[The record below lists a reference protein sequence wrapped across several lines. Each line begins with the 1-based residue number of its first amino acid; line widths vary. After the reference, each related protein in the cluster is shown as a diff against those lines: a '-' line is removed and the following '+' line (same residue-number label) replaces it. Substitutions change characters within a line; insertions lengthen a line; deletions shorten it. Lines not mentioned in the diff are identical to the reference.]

1 MKKKNLVLSVM
12 IVSFAVI
19 NQSEVSIKIFDLSGR
34 LVKTLANNEL
44 QQGTHKNNMGHRKY
58 EC

>member
-34 LVKTLANNEL
+34 LVKTLANYEVQL
-44 QQGTHKNNMGHRKY
+44 GHTPNNMEYKKY
-58 EC
+58 ER